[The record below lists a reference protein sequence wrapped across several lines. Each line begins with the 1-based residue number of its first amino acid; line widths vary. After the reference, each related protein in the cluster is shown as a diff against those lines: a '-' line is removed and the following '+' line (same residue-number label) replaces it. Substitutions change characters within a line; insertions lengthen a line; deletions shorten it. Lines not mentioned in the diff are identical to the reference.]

1 MNAEQLRC
9 CLDTHRLRD
18 GRAPVAAL
26 RHEPGV
32 SEALHQHDPG
42 TGGAGRIPP
51 GGGRLGGEP
60 VARQRG
66 NHQMER
72 VRRAR
77 AVRGGIGE
85 RLDDL
90 QLLDDRAGPPVRDDQ
105 RQRVLVLGADV
116 DEMNVEPVDLGHEV
130 RQGVQLRLAL
140 APVVVCPPVARELLH
155 HRERHALRV
164 VGDRLA
170 LGPPGRVYASAQ
182 LGELRLRKTDLKRA
196 NNGVVAAR
204 LLCDFINGHLLL
216 LRSCRASVPRSAARH
231 VIPIH
236 SPPSCGSS
244 RP

>member
-1 MNAEQLRC
+1 MPSSSGAAWIA
-9 CLDTHRLRD
+9 HRLRD

-32 SEALHQHDPG
+32 PQALHQLDPG
-42 TGGAGRIPP
+42 PCGAGGIPP

-60 VARQRG
+60 VPRQRG

-72 VRRAR
+72 VRRAP

-116 DEMNVEPVDLGHEV
+116 DEMNVQPVDLGHEV
-130 RQGVQLRLAL
+130 RQGVQLRLAR
-140 APVVVCPPVARELLH
+140 APVVVRPPVAREVLH
-155 HRERHALRV
+155 HREPHALRV

-170 LGPPGRVYASAQ
+170 LGPPGRVHAPAQ
-182 LGELRLRKTDLKRA
+182 IGELRLGKTDLKRA
-196 NNGVVAAR
+196 DSGLIAAC
-204 LLCDFINGHLLL
+204 LLCAFRHDHAPSSSWT
-216 LRSCRASVPRSAARH
+216 RHQSWRARR
-231 VIPIH
+231 
-236 SPPSCGSS
+236 
-244 RP
+244 